1 MGNFK
6 DLKIFEDEQ
15 VNEFCDVITDIV
27 RDITGEELALCGS
40 VAKHLHGSISED
52 YAPKDIDFV
61 VDKEAFYK
69 LYRAFPM
76 DIDKVISF
84 EFQPLRIILWTEL
97 EVGVEIW
104 LQNQENEQKLM
115 YNKKIPYRI

>member
-15 VNEFCDVITDIV
+15 VNEFCDVLTDIV

-52 YAPKDIDFV
+52 YNPK
-61 VDKEAFYK
+61 
-69 LYRAFPM
+69 
-76 DIDKVISF
+76 
-84 EFQPLRIILWTEL
+84 EL
-97 EVGVEIW
+97 LVG
-104 LQNQENEQKLM
+104 
-115 YNKKIPYRI
+115 

>member
-1 MGNFK
+1 
-6 DLKIFEDEQ
+6 
-15 VNEFCDVITDIV
+15 
-27 RDITGEELALCGS
+27 
-40 VAKHLHGSISED
+40 
-52 YAPKDIDFV
+52 
-61 VDKEAFYK
+61 
-69 LYRAFPM
+69 M

-115 YNKKIPYRI
+115 YNQKIPYRI